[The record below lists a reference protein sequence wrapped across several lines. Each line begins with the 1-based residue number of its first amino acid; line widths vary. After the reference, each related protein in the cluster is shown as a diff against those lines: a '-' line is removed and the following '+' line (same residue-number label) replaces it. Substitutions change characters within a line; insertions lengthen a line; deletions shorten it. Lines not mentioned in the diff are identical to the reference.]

1 MQTSKQILIIGKV
14 WPEPTSSA
22 AGTRMMQLINF
33 FIENGDKLT
42 FASSANES
50 AHQEDLSTYPI
61 TYTSI
66 QLNNHSFNEFIKE
79 LNPQVVIFDRFMTEE
94 QFAWRVMEE
103 CPSALRILNTE
114 DLHFLREARYTALK
128 RNQSLNLD
136 VLRTELQLR
145 ELASIYR
152 SDLSLMV
159 SDFEVNLLHSAYGI
173 PKEKLVHL
181 PIYAQEVYFDQLPF
195 EERADFIFIGNFRHE
210 PNWDAVRYLKSAI
223 WPLIRKKLP
232 KAKLTIYGAYCGEKV
247 HQLTNER
254 EGFLVRGRA
263 DDALDVVSK
272 SRVSLAPLRFGAGI
286 KGKLLES
293 MIVGTP
299 SVTSQIGSEGMTD
312 GLWNGF
318 IEDDPKVFAEK
329 AVELYTDKA
338 IWTSAQKNGFELM
351 EQRFSKSAFDE
362 VLKET
367 LDVLSDLETHRNKSL
382 VSLILQRESHQ
393 ASRYMSIWIEEK
405 KRNGRGGS

>member
-50 AHQEDLSTYPI
+50 AHQEDLSSYSI

-66 QLNNHSFNEFIKE
+66 QLNDHSFNEFIKE

-114 DLHFLREARYTALK
+114 DLHFLREARHTALK

-152 SDLSLMV
+152 SDVSLMV

-181 PIYAQEVYFDQLPF
+181 PIYAQEVSLDQLPF

-210 PNWDAVRYLKSAI
+210 PNWDAVRYLKSTI

-263 DDALDVVSK
+263 DDALDVVSI

-299 SVTSQIGSEGMTD
+299 SVTSQIGAEGMTD
-312 GLWNGF
+312 GSWNGF

>member
-22 AGTRMMQLINF
+22 AGTRMVQLIHH
-33 FIENGDKLT
+33 FIEKGDKLT

-50 AHQEDLSTYPI
+50 AHQEDLSKLDI
-61 TYTSI
+61 SFTSI
-66 QLNNHSFNEFIKE
+66 QLNDHSFNEFIKE

-114 DLHFLREARYTALK
+114 DLHFLREARHTALK

-152 SDLSLMV
+152 SDFSLMV

-318 IEDDPKVFAEK
+318 IEDDSKVFAEK
-329 AVELYTDKA
+329 AVELYTNKA